1 MIRRNPRLVA
11 WSNPLSLLDRLQP
24 SHPANDTANLPH
36 RMSPQ

>member
-1 MIRRNPRLVA
+1 MTRPNARLVA

-24 SHPANDTANLPH
+24 SHPANDTANLPY